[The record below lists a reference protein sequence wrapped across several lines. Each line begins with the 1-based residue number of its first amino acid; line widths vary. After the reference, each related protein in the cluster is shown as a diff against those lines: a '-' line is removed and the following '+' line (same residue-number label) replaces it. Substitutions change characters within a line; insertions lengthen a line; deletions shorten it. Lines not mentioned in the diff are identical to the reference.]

1 MAKKEAKAAEAKKSD
16 KLYISFYENADGK
29 GILTEKG
36 NSYICSYGKDD
47 AVFIPKSIVKTRNKG
62 PKGKFIEGNQEFFD
76 TFNLTKLGKP
86 GPDGKRVAVPEG
98 ERETITLSQLKES
111 VDAQNAERSAAN
123 KAKLD
128 AARKEAEAAEA
139 EAGAEM
145 DGPEA

>member
-62 PKGKFIEGNQEFFD
+62 PAGKFIEGNQEFFD
-76 TFNLTKLGKP
+76 SFTLTKLGP
-86 GPDGKRVAVPEG
+86 AGPDGKRAAVPEDQ
-98 ERETITLSQLKES
+98 RETITLSQLKES
-111 VDAQNAERSAAN
+111 VDAQNKERSAKRLEAAK
-123 KAKLD
+123 KAAE
-128 AARKEAEAAEA
+128 AAAPEAAEA
-139 EAGAEM
+139 AEM